1 MNKQIFASEIVAR
14 VWKLARFLIIVGLSF
29 ILLYPILYMVSMA
42 FRSADQVADPSVI
55 WIPKTYT
62 LSNFIDA
69 VKYLDYNASFH
80 TSMTVSLSSSILSL
94 ISCSLAG
101 YGLARFKFS
110 GKEIWFTFVILTLIV
125 PAQAVT
131 IPMYL
136 QYQNFSIPIISPIL
150 NIFFGVDMPSWLT
163 VNLIDTWFV
172 FWLPAMFGCGIR
184 AGLYIFIFR
193 QFFRSIPHELEEAAQ
208 VDGAGYFKTFYRI
221 MIPNAGSAY
230 LTVFI
235 FSLVWYWN
243 DTFYSKV
250 FISRKMTM
258 AKALSGLS
266 NAIQAGIGVDEY
278 RSSPIKLAGCLLFIA
293 PLMIMYLFLQNYFV
307 ESVER
312 TGIVG

>member
-1 MNKQIFASEIVAR
+1 MNKQIFITELTAKF
-14 VWKLARFLIIVGLSF
+14 WKLARFLIIVGLSF
-29 ILLYPILYMVSMA
+29 VLVYPILYMVSMSL
-42 FRSADQVADPSVI
+42 RTADQVADPSVI
-55 WIPKTYT
+55 WIPKYYT
-62 LSNFIDA
+62 LSNFVDA
-69 VKYLDYNASFH
+69 VKFMNYSDSFH
-80 TSMTVSLSSSILSL
+80 TSMTVTLTSSILSL
-94 ISCSLAG
+94 ISCSMAG
-101 YGLARFKFS
+101 YGFARFKFRS
-110 GKEIWFTFVILTLIV
+110 KGIWFTFVLLTLIV

-131 IPMYL
+131 IPLYL
-136 QYQNFSIPIISPIL
+136 QYQEFSIPIITPIL
-150 NIFFGVDMPSWLT
+150 NIFFNIEMPSWLT
-163 VNLIDTWFV
+163 VSLIDSWLV

-184 AGLYIFIFR
+184 AGLYIYIFR

-243 DTFYSKV
+243 DTFYSSV

-258 AKALSGLS
+258 AKALSSIGQAI
-266 NAIQAGIGVDEY
+266 NAAYGTDSYIK
-278 RSSPIKLAGCLLFIA
+278 SPITMAGCVLFIA

-307 ESVER
+307 QSVER

>member
-1 MNKQIFASEIVAR
+1 MNKQIFASELMAR

-29 ILLYPILYMVSMA
+29 ILLYPILYMISMSV
-42 FRSADQVADPSVI
+42 RSADQVADPSVI

-62 LSNFIDA
+62 LENFVSA
-69 VKYLDYNASFH
+69 VKYMEYDTSFH
-80 TSMTVSLSSSILSL
+80 TSMTVSLTSSILCL

-101 YGLARFKFS
+101 YGLARFKFR
-110 GKEIWFTFVILTLIV
+110 GKEVWFTFVIMTLIV

-136 QYQNFSIPIISPIL
+136 QYQNFSIPIISPIM
-150 NIFFGVDMPSWLT
+150 NIVFETPMPDWLT

-184 AGLYIFIFR
+184 AGLYIYIFR

-221 MIPNAGSAY
+221 MVPNAGSAY

-243 DTFYSKV
+243 DTFYTNV
-250 FISRKMTM
+250 FLSGKSTM
-258 AKALSGLS
+258 AKALSGLGER
-266 NAIQAGIGVDEY
+266 IKAGIGVNEY
-278 RSSPIKLAGCLLFIA
+278 RSSPIKLAGCLLFII
-293 PLMIMYLFLQNYFV
+293 PLMIMYIFLQNYFV
-307 ESVER
+307 ESVEK

>member
-1 MNKQIFASEIVAR
+1 MNKQIFATEIAAKF
-14 VWKLARFLIIVGLSF
+14 WKLARFLIIVGLSF
-29 ILLYPILYMVSMA
+29 ILLYPILYMLSMSV
-42 FRSADQVADPSVI
+42 RSADQVADPSVI

-62 LSNFIDA
+62 FKNFVSAITFM
-69 VKYLDYNASFH
+69 DYNNSFH
-80 TSMTVSLSSSILSL
+80 TSMTVSLTSSILSL

-101 YGLARFKFS
+101 YGLARFKFR
-110 GKEIWFTFVILTLIV
+110 GKEIWFTCVLMTLIV

-136 QYQNFSIPIISPIL
+136 QYQNFSVPVVSPIL
-150 NIFFGVDMPSWLT
+150 DIFFGIDMPSWLS

-184 AGLYIFIFR
+184 AGLYIYIFR

-221 MIPNAGSAY
+221 MVPNAGSAY

-235 FSLVWYWN
+235 FSIVWYWN
-243 DTFYSKV
+243 DTFYSNI
-250 FISRKMTM
+250 FISRKTTM
-258 AKALSGLS
+258 AKSLSSLS
-266 NAIQAGIGVDEY
+266 ETISAANIGDEY
-278 RSSPIKLAGCLLFIA
+278 SSSPIKLAGCLLFIA

>member
-1 MNKQIFASEIVAR
+1 MNKQIFITELTAKF
-14 VWKLARFLIIVGLSF
+14 WKLARFLIIVGLSF
-29 ILLYPILYMVSMA
+29 VLIYPILYMVSMSL
-42 FRSADQVADPSVI
+42 RTADQVADPSVI
-55 WIPKTYT
+55 WIPKYYT
-62 LSNFIDA
+62 LSNFVDA
-69 VKYLDYNASFH
+69 VKFMNYSDSFH
-80 TSMTVSLSSSILSL
+80 TSMTVTLTSSILSL
-94 ISCSLAG
+94 ISCSMAG
-101 YGLARFKFS
+101 YGFARFKFRS
-110 GKEIWFTFVILTLIV
+110 KGIWFTFVLLTLIV

-131 IPMYL
+131 IPLYL
-136 QYQNFSIPIISPIL
+136 QYQEFSIPIISPIL
-150 NIFFGVDMPSWLT
+150 NIFFNVQMPSWLT
-163 VNLIDTWFV
+163 VSLIDSWLV

-184 AGLYIFIFR
+184 AGLYIYIFR

-243 DTFYSKV
+243 DTFYSSV

-258 AKALSGLS
+258 AKALSSIGQ
-266 NAIQAGIGVDEY
+266 AISAAYGTDSYIK
-278 RSSPIKLAGCLLFIA
+278 SPITMAGCVLFIA

-307 ESVER
+307 QSVER

>member
-1 MNKQIFASEIVAR
+1 MNKQIFASELMAR

-29 ILLYPILYMVSMA
+29 ILLYPILYMISMSV
-42 FRSADQVADPSVI
+42 RSADQVADPSVI

-62 LSNFIDA
+62 LENFVSA
-69 VKYLDYNASFH
+69 VKYMEYDTSFH
-80 TSMTVSLSSSILSL
+80 TSMTVSLTSSILCL

-101 YGLARFKFS
+101 YGLARFKFR
-110 GKEIWFTFVILTLIV
+110 GKEIWFIV

-131 IPMYL
+131 IPMYI
-136 QYQNFSIPIISPIL
+136 QYQNFSIPIISPIM
-150 NIFFGVDMPSWLT
+150 NIVFETPMPDWLT
-163 VNLIDTWFV
+163 VDLIDTWFV

-184 AGLYIFIFR
+184 AGLYIYIFR

-221 MIPNAGSAY
+221 MVPNAGSAY

-243 DTFYSKV
+243 DTFYTNV
-250 FISRKMTM
+250 FLSGKSTM
-258 AKALSGLS
+258 AKALSGLGES
-266 NAIQAGIGVDEY
+266 IKAGIGVNEY
-278 RSSPIKLAGCLLFIA
+278 RSSPIKLAGCLLFII
-293 PLMIMYLFLQNYFV
+293 PLMIMYIFLQNYFV
-307 ESVER
+307 ESVEK

>member
-1 MNKQIFASEIVAR
+1 MNKRIFATELTAKF
-14 VWKLARFLIIVGLSF
+14 WKLARFLIIVGLSF
-29 ILLYPILYMVSMA
+29 VLLYPILYMISMSV
-42 FRSADQVADPSVI
+42 RSADQVADPSVI

-62 LSNFIDA
+62 LENFVAA
-69 VKYLDYNASFH
+69 VNYMDYSSSFH
-80 TSMTVSLSSSILSL
+80 TSMTVSLTSSLLSL

-101 YGLARFKFS
+101 YGLARFKFR
-110 GKEIWFTFVILTLIV
+110 GKEVWFTCVILTLIV

-150 NIFFGVDMPSWLT
+150 NIFFDIQMPSWLT
-163 VNLIDTWFV
+163 VNLIDSWFV

-184 AGLYIFIFR
+184 AGLYIYIFR
-193 QFFRSIPHELEEAAQ
+193 QFFRSIPLELEEAAQ

-235 FSLVWYWN
+235 FSVVWYWN
-243 DTFYSKV
+243 DTFYSNV

-258 AKALSGLS
+258 AKALSG
-266 NAIQAGIGVDEY
+266 IGEKIKAGIGVDEY
-278 RSSPIKLAGCLLFIA
+278 QSAPIKLAGCILFIA

>member
-1 MNKQIFASEIVAR
+1 MNKQIFTSEIVAR

-29 ILLYPILYMVSMA
+29 ILLYPILYMISMS

-62 LSNFIDA
+62 MSNFIDA

-80 TSMTVSLSSSILSL
+80 TSMTVSLTSSILSL

-101 YGLARFKFS
+101 YGLARFKFR

-150 NIFFGVDMPSWLT
+150 NIFFGVNMPSWLT
-163 VNLIDTWFV
+163 VDLIDTWFV

-243 DTFYSKV
+243 DTFYSNV

-266 NAIQAGIGVDEY
+266 SAIQAGIGVDEY

>member
-1 MNKQIFASEIVAR
+1 MNKQIFITDLTGKL
-14 VWKLARFLIIVGLSF
+14 WKLARFLIIVGLSF
-29 ILLYPILYMVSMA
+29 VLIYPILYMVSMSL
-42 FRSADQVADPSVI
+42 RTADQVADPSVI
-55 WIPKTYT
+55 WIPKYYT
-62 LSNFIDA
+62 LSNFVDA
-69 VKYLDYNASFH
+69 VKFMNYSDSFH
-80 TSMTVSLSSSILSL
+80 TSMTVTLTSSILPL
-94 ISCSLAG
+94 ISCSMAG
-101 YGLARFKFS
+101 YGFARFKFRS
-110 GKEIWFTFVILTLIV
+110 KGIWFTFVLLTLIV

-131 IPMYL
+131 IPLYL
-136 QYQNFSIPIISPIL
+136 QYQEFSIPIISPIL
-150 NIFFGVDMPSWLT
+150 NIFFNVQMPSWLT
-163 VNLIDTWFV
+163 VSLIDSWLV

-184 AGLYIFIFR
+184 AGLYIYIFR

-243 DTFYSKV
+243 DTFYSSV

-258 AKALSGLS
+258 AKALSSIGQ
-266 NAIQAGIGVDEY
+266 AISAAYGTDSYIK
-278 RSSPIKLAGCLLFIA
+278 SPITMAGCVLFIA

-307 ESVER
+307 QSVER

>member
-1 MNKQIFASEIVAR
+1 MNKQIFASELMAR

-29 ILLYPILYMVSMA
+29 ILLYPILYMISMSV
-42 FRSADQVADPSVI
+42 RSADQVADPSVI

-62 LSNFIDA
+62 LENFVSA
-69 VKYLDYNASFH
+69 VKYMEYDTSFH
-80 TSMTVSLSSSILSL
+80 TSMTVSLTSSILCL

-101 YGLARFKFS
+101 YGLARFKFR
-110 GKEIWFTFVILTLIV
+110 GKEVWFTFVIMTLIV

-136 QYQNFSIPIISPIL
+136 QYQNFSIPIISPIM
-150 NIFFGVDMPSWLT
+150 NIVFETPMPDWLT
-163 VNLIDTWFV
+163 VKLIDTWFV

-184 AGLYIFIFR
+184 AGLYIYIFR

-221 MIPNAGSAY
+221 MVPNAGSAY

-243 DTFYSKV
+243 DTFYSNV
-250 FISRKMTM
+250 FISRKATM
-258 AKALSGLS
+258 AKALSGLGES
-266 NAIQAGIGVDEY
+266 IKAGIGVNEY
-278 RSSPIKLAGCLLFIA
+278 RSSPIKLAGCLLFII
-293 PLMIMYLFLQNYFV
+293 PLMIMYVFLQNYFV
-307 ESVER
+307 ESVEK

>member
-1 MNKQIFASEIVAR
+1 MNKQIFITELTAKF
-14 VWKLARFLIIVGLSF
+14 WKLARFLIIVGLSF
-29 ILLYPILYMVSMA
+29 VLVYPILYMVSMSL
-42 FRSADQVADPSVI
+42 RTADQVADPSVI
-55 WIPKTYT
+55 WIPKYYT
-62 LSNFIDA
+62 LSNFVDA
-69 VKYLDYNASFH
+69 VKFMNYSDSFH
-80 TSMTVSLSSSILSL
+80 TSMTVTLTSSILSL
-94 ISCSLAG
+94 VSCSMAG
-101 YGLARFKFS
+101 YGFARFKFRS
-110 GKEIWFTFVILTLIV
+110 KGIWFTFVLLTLIV

-131 IPMYL
+131 IPLYL
-136 QYQNFSIPIISPIL
+136 QYQEFSIPIITPIL
-150 NIFFGVDMPSWLT
+150 NIFFNIEMPSCLT
-163 VNLIDTWFV
+163 VSLIDSWLV

-184 AGLYIFIFR
+184 AGLYIYIFR

-243 DTFYSKV
+243 DTFYSSV

-258 AKALSGLS
+258 AKALSSIGQAI
-266 NAIQAGIGVDEY
+266 NAAYGTDSYIK
-278 RSSPIKLAGCLLFIA
+278 SPITMAGCVLFIA

-307 ESVER
+307 QSVER

>member
-1 MNKQIFASEIVAR
+1 MNKQIFITELTAKF
-14 VWKLARFLIIVGLSF
+14 WKLARFLIIVGLSF
-29 ILLYPILYMVSMA
+29 VLVYPILYMVSMSL
-42 FRSADQVADPSVI
+42 RTADQVADPSVI
-55 WIPKTYT
+55 WIPKYYT
-62 LSNFIDA
+62 LSNFVDA
-69 VKYLDYNASFH
+69 VKFMNYSDSFH
-80 TSMTVSLSSSILSL
+80 TSMTVTLTSSILSL
-94 ISCSLAG
+94 VSCSMAG
-101 YGLARFKFS
+101 YGFARFKFRS
-110 GKEIWFTFVILTLIV
+110 KGIWFTFVLLTLIV

-131 IPMYL
+131 IPLYL
-136 QYQNFSIPIISPIL
+136 QYQEFSIPIITPIL
-150 NIFFGVDMPSWLT
+150 NIFFNIEMPSWLT
-163 VNLIDTWFV
+163 VSLIDSWLV

-184 AGLYIFIFR
+184 AGLYIYIFR

-243 DTFYSKV
+243 DTFYSSV

-258 AKALSGLS
+258 AKALSSIGQAI
-266 NAIQAGIGVDEY
+266 NAAYGTDSYIK
-278 RSSPIKLAGCLLFIA
+278 SPITMAGCVLFIA

-307 ESVER
+307 QSVER

>member
-1 MNKQIFASEIVAR
+1 MNKQIFASELTAKL
-14 VWKLARFLIIVGLSF
+14 WKLVRFFIIVGLSF
-29 ILLYPILYMVSMA
+29 ILLYPILYMISMA
-42 FRSADQVADPSVI
+42 VRSPDQVADPSVI

-62 LSNFIDA
+62 ISNFVKA
-69 VKYLDYNASFH
+69 VEYMEYNNSFH
-80 TSMTVSLSSSILSL
+80 TSMTVVLTSSLLSL

-101 YGLARFKFS
+101 YGLARFKFK
-110 GKEIWFTFVILTLIV
+110 GKEIWFTFVIMTLIV

-150 NIFFGVDMPSWLT
+150 NILFNIEMPSWLT
-163 VNLIDTWFV
+163 VNLIDSWFV
-172 FWLPAMFGCGIR
+172 FWLPAAFGCGIR
-184 AGLYIFIFR
+184 AGLYIYIFR
-193 QFFRSIPHELEEAAQ
+193 QFFRSIPLELEEAAQ

-235 FSLVWYWN
+235 FSVVWYWN
-243 DTFYSKV
+243 DTFYSNV
-250 FISRKMTM
+250 YISRKTTM
-258 AKALSGLS
+258 AKALSGIS
-266 NAIQAGIGVDEY
+266 ERIKAGIGVNEY
-278 RSSPIKLAGCLLFIA
+278 ASSPIRLAGCILFIA

>member
-1 MNKQIFASEIVAR
+1 MNKQIFATELTAKF
-14 VWKLARFLIIVGLSF
+14 WKLARFLIIVGLSF
-29 ILLYPILYMVSMA
+29 ILLYPILYMVSMSV
-42 FRSADQVADPSVI
+42 RSADQVADPSVI

-62 LSNFIDA
+62 LDNFVSA
-69 VKYLDYNASFH
+69 VNYMDYSSSFH
-80 TSMTVSLSSSILSL
+80 TSMIVSLTSSLLSL

-101 YGLARFKFS
+101 YGLARFKFR
-110 GKEIWFTFVILTLIV
+110 GREIWFTCVILTLIV

-150 NIFFGVDMPSWLT
+150 NILFDIQMPSWLT
-163 VNLIDTWFV
+163 VNLIDSWFV

-184 AGLYIFIFR
+184 AGLYIYIFR
-193 QFFRSIPHELEEAAQ
+193 QFFRSIPLELEEAAQ

-235 FSLVWYWN
+235 FSVVWYWN
-243 DTFYSKV
+243 DTFYSNV

-258 AKALSGLS
+258 AKALSGIS
-266 NAIQAGIGVDEY
+266 EKIKAGIGVNAY
-278 RSSPIKLAGCLLFIA
+278 QSSPIQLAGCLLFIA

>member
-1 MNKQIFASEIVAR
+1 MNKQIFITELTAKF
-14 VWKLARFLIIVGLSF
+14 WKLARFLIIVGLSF
-29 ILLYPILYMVSMA
+29 VLIYPILYMVSMSL
-42 FRSADQVADPSVI
+42 RTADQVADPSVI
-55 WIPKTYT
+55 WIPKYYT
-62 LSNFIDA
+62 LSNFVDA
-69 VKYLDYNASFH
+69 VKFMNYSDSFH
-80 TSMTVSLSSSILSL
+80 TSVTVTLTSSILSL
-94 ISCSLAG
+94 ISCSMAG
-101 YGLARFKFS
+101 YGFARFKFR
-110 GKEIWFTFVILTLIV
+110 GKGIWFTFVLLTLIV

-131 IPMYL
+131 IPLYL
-136 QYQNFSIPIISPIL
+136 QYQEFSIPIISPIL
-150 NIFFGVDMPSWLT
+150 NIFFNVQMPSWLT
-163 VNLIDTWFV
+163 VSLIDSWLV

-184 AGLYIFIFR
+184 AGLYIYIFR

-243 DTFYSKV
+243 DTFYSSV

-258 AKALSGLS
+258 AKALSSIGQAI
-266 NAIQAGIGVDEY
+266 NAAYGTDSYIK
-278 RSSPIKLAGCLLFIA
+278 SPITMAGCVLFIA

-307 ESVER
+307 QSVER